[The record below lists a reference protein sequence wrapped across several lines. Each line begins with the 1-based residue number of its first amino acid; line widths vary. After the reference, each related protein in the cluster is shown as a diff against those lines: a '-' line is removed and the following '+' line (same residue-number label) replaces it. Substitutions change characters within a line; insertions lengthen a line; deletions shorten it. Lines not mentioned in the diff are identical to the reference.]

1 MLDVELKDLRAYDL
15 YAVYKKGLRE
25 GRFRS
30 IRDAAEYARLQPA
43 PRFYVSAKVAGSLIS
58 QIQSG
63 VSLIRVNPLARER
76 AWEIYDRYRLKVGDG
91 TLKGVSREAVLEE
104 LLEQEA
110 PQFYISAETAR
121 KILQEE
127 NRRIR
132 SGLGQWG
139 RSYRWG
145 L

>member
-1 MLDVELKDLRAYDL
+1 MGMLDVELKNLRAYDL

-43 PRFYVSAKVAGSLIS
+43 PRFYISAKVAGSFIR

-63 VSLIRVNPLARER
+63 VSLIWMNPLARQR
-76 AWEIYDRYRLKVGDG
+76 AWEIYDRYLLKVESGAAV
-91 TLKGVSREAVLEE
+91 GVSRETVLEE

-132 SGLGQWG
+132 SGIG
-139 RSYRWG
+139 RDNRLYR
-145 L
+145 